1 MKTPKKY
8 FSLHC
13 AALVLAASF
22 LPNAH
27 AESSP
32 SAASKKGAFQPTV
45 EVVHFWISQSE
56 NKALNVYRQAWKG
69 LGGKWNDLPVKNKD
83 AELKLITD
91 RIANGYPSTVM
102 QWNANEGSKEL
113 PAMGVVQDIE
123 EAAAADRWREFLPEN
138 VVDQISYK
146 GRIYFAPTNIH
157 AENWL
162 WTNKKIFDKLKL
174 PVPTSWDSLLDS
186 AAKIKAAGY
195 TAVALGSGTW
205 EISLIFNDILYS
217 LYGHA
222 AYTRLMSGGDP
233 KAAMRP
239 EMLKALG
246 ILRQI
251 SAFAEPVRSGK
262 TWADATLSV
271 GRGKAGMQFMGDWAK
286 GEMTEAGL
294 AADKD
299 FRCTL
304 APGTE
309 SVYFVVIDAF
319 AFPVT
324 NNEQDRQS
332 QLLFA
337 RQVMNTDNQLA
348 FNRIKGSIPVRTDI
362 QRKHLDS
369 CGKIGLDLISRKGG
383 QVSAQSMT
391 MPSQMSQGWI
401 DVVADF
407 FNDPKMTP
415 ASAQRQLAEVLSQK

>member
-1 MKTPKKY
+1 MITPRK
-8 FSLHC
+8 SLSLRC
-13 AALVLAASF
+13 AALALTVSF

-27 AESSP
+27 AESSSG
-32 SAASKKGAFQPTV
+32 SASRKGAFVPTV

-56 NKALNVYRQAWKG
+56 NKALNVYRQGWKG
-69 LGGKWNDLPVKNKD
+69 LGGKWNDLPVKDKD
-83 AELKLITD
+83 AELKLVTD

-123 EAAAADRWREFLPEN
+123 EVAAADRWRDFLPEN

-217 LYGHA
+217 VYGHA
-222 AYTRLMSGGDP
+222 GYTRLMSGSDP
-233 KAAMRP
+233 KAAMKP
-239 EMLKALG
+239 EMVKALG

-251 SAFAEPVRSGK
+251 SAFAEPDRSGK

-309 SVYFVVIDAF
+309 SVYFVVVDAF

-324 NNEQDRQS
+324 NNEQDRRS
-332 QLLFA
+332 QFLFA

-362 QRKHLDS
+362 QRNHLDS

-415 ASAQRQLAEVLSQK
+415 SSAQRQLADVLSQK

>member
-1 MKTPKKY
+1 MTTRTHYLP
-8 FSLHC
+8 LHC
-13 AALVLAASF
+13 AAFALAASF
-22 LPNAH
+22 FSLAQ
-27 AESSP
+27 AESSSP
-32 SAASKKGAFQPTV
+32 AAPKNNTFQPKV
-45 EVVHFWISQSE
+45 EVIHFWISQSE
-56 NKALNVYRQAWKG
+56 NKALNVYRQAWKD
-69 LGGKWNDLPVKNKD
+69 LGGKWNDLPVKDKD
-83 AELKLITD
+83 AELKLVTD

-123 EAAAADRWREFLPEN
+123 EVAAVDRWRDFLPAN
-138 VVDQISYK
+138 VIDQISYK

-162 WTNKKIFDKLKL
+162 WTNKKIFEKLKL
-174 PVPTSWDSLLDS
+174 PLPTSWDSLVDS

-195 TAVALGSGTW
+195 TPVALGSGTW

-217 LYGHA
+217 IYGHA
-222 AYTRLMSGGDP
+222 AYTRMMHGGSP
-233 KAAMRP
+233 QAAMGP

-251 SAFAEPVRSGK
+251 SAFAEPVRTGK
-262 TWADATLSV
+262 TWADATLAV
-271 GRGKAGMQFMGDWAK
+271 GRGKAAMQFMGDWAK

-294 AADKD
+294 TVDKD
-299 FRCTL
+299 YRCTL

-309 SVYFVVIDAF
+309 SVYFVVVDAF
-319 AFPVT
+319 AFPIT
-324 NNEQDRQS
+324 NNEQDRRS

-348 FNRIKGSIPVRTDI
+348 FNRVKGSIPVRTDI
-362 QRKHLDS
+362 QRNHLDA

-391 MPSQMSQGWI
+391 MPSQMSKGWI

-415 ASAQRQLAEVLSQK
+415 ASAQRQLADVLSQK

>member
-1 MKTPKKY
+1 MTIRKKILP
-8 FSLHC
+8 LHY
-13 AALVLAASF
+13 AAMALVASF
-22 LPNAH
+22 FPYAH
-27 AESSP
+27 AELSSP
-32 SAASKKGAFQPTV
+32 AVPKSSTFQPTV
-45 EVVHFWISQSE
+45 EVIHFWVSPSE

-83 AELKLITD
+83 AELKLVTD

-102 QWNANEGSKEL
+102 QWHANEGSKEL

-123 EAAAADRWREFLPEN
+123 EVAAADHWRNFLPAN
-138 VVDQISYK
+138 VLDQISYK

-174 PVPTSWDSLLDS
+174 PVPTGWYGLLDS

-217 LYGHA
+217 LYGPA
-222 AYTRLMSGGDP
+222 AYTRLMSGGSP
-233 KAAMRP
+233 QTAMEP

-251 SAFAEPVRSGK
+251 STFAEPVRTGK
-262 TWADATLSV
+262 TWADATRSV

-294 AADKD
+294 SADKD

-304 APGTE
+304 APGTD
-309 SVYFVVIDAF
+309 SVYFVVVDAF

-324 NNEQDRQS
+324 NNDQDRRS

-337 RQVMNTDNQLA
+337 RQVMDTDNQLA

-362 QRKHLDS
+362 RRKNLDA

-391 MPSQMSQGWI
+391 MPSQMSKGWI
-401 DVVADF
+401 DVVADY
-407 FNDPKMTP
+407 FNDPKITP
-415 ASAQRQLAEVLSQK
+415 ATAQRQLADVLSQK